1 MSASLDTQ
9 AIGLDVGLGF
19 VKWLTGAE
27 NLHYGLWDGL
37 DVTAANLGTA
47 QAAYTSKLFAL
58 LPPGPAA
65 HPRRRRRRGRDGA
78 EARGARAPGRDR
90 RPLAP
95 SRRHCRANAPD
106 ATVHFARF
114 EDAALTG
121 RFDVCLFSESFQYI
135 PLHASL
141 PKASA
146 LVGPGGTILIADCF
160 RAPGFKG
167 GGKVRTVGGGH
178 PMAKFRRA
186 VAEHGLE
193 VLHDED
199 ITPAVAPSIDL
210 EAGLFRVFGQA
221 VTRVDEELA
230 QKRPTARWALDKVFR
245 TTISERRRHRLM
257 ERLAGRGPDVRGLPG
272 EQPLPDGEAP
282 RARVNAPALRTPHEN
297 KT

>member
-58 LPPGPAA
+58 LPPGPLRILDVGGGAGETARKLAA
-65 HPRRRRRRGRDGA
+65 LGHRVEIVVPS
-78 EARGARAPGRDR
+78 
-90 RPLAP
+90 PLLA
-95 SRRHCRANAPD
+95 RHCRANAPD

-141 PKASA
+141 PKASG

-186 VAEHGLE
+186 LAEHGLE

-257 ERLAGRGPDVRGLPG
+257 ERLAGEGRTS
-272 EQPLPDGEAP
+272 EAFLASN
-282 RARVNAPALRTPHEN
+282 RYLMGKLRVPA
-297 KT
+297 